1 MSFRSLTTILREAS
15 GAYVSGIWVP
25 GARSVITQFLS
36 AQPVAIGA
44 GRDMIALPEGRHFAD
59 YLKFYTDTKLRVTA
73 DAEGVQPDI
82 VVIGG
87 YGYEL
92 IDEAPHQSNVINH
105 YKYIGHKVLKFTT
118 SSDWTSGILK
128 RP

>member
-1 MSFRSLTTILREAS
+1 MSFRSLQTILREAPGS
-15 GAYVSGIWVP
+15 YVAGIWVP
-25 GARSVITQFLS
+25 GTRSVIIEYLS

-44 GRDMIALPEGRHFAD
+44 GRDMISLPEGRHFAD
-59 YLKFYTDTKLRVTA
+59 YLKFYTSAKLKVTA

-82 VVIGG
+82 VVIAG

-92 IDEAPHQSNVINH
+92 IDEAPNQSNVINH